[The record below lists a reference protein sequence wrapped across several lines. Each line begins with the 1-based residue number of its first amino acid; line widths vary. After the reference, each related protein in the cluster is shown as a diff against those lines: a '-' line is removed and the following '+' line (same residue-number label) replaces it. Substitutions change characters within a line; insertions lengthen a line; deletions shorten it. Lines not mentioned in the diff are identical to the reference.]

1 VAPDLPGFGFTEV
14 SEKTRFTYTFDNLAR
29 VIESFTDAVG
39 MERYAIYVFDR
50 TVSLNFTAVRHRLV

>member
-39 MERYAIYVFDR
+39 LERYAIYVFDR